1 MEDYKPN
8 SHRSKEDQSNSVEKK
23 EISKVV
29 TGKVVKKKNVGR
41 KLTDMFISEDVNN
54 IKSYVIM
61 DVLVPAVKKAISDI
75 VTNGIDMMLYGETG
89 RTKKTSSGSISYRD
103 YYDSNR
109 NRDNR
114 YTASRTRYSYDD
126 IVLDS
131 RAEAEEVLVRM
142 QEIIDT
148 YQVVSVA
155 DLYDLVGIR
164 GNFTDNKY
172 GWTNIRNASVEHV
185 RDGYML
191 KLPKAL
197 AID

>member
-8 SHRSKEDQSNSVEKK
+8 SHRSKEDKSNSVEKK

-114 YTASRTRYSYDD
+114 YTVSRTRYSYDD

-131 RAEAEEVLVRM
+131 RTEAEEVLVRM

>member
-8 SHRSKEDQSNSVEKK
+8 SHRSKEDKSNSVEKK

-131 RAEAEEVLVRM
+131 RTEAEEVLVRM

-172 GWTNIRNASVEHV
+172 GWTNICNASVEHV

>member
-1 MEDYKPN
+1 
-8 SHRSKEDQSNSVEKK
+8 
-23 EISKVV
+23 
-29 TGKVVKKKNVGR
+29 
-41 KLTDMFISEDVNN
+41 
-54 IKSYVIM
+54 
-61 DVLVPAVKKAISDI
+61 
-75 VTNGIDMMLYGETG
+75 
-89 RTKKTSSGSISYRD
+89 
-103 YYDSNR
+103 
-109 NRDNR
+109 
-114 YTASRTRYSYDD
+114 
-126 IVLDS
+126 
-131 RAEAEEVLVRM
+131 M

>member
-8 SHRSKEDQSNSVEKK
+8 SHRSKEDRSNSVEKK

-41 KLTDMFISEDVNN
+41 KLTDMFISEEVNN

-131 RAEAEEVLVRM
+131 RTEAEEVLVRM

-164 GNFTDNKY
+164 GSFTDNKY